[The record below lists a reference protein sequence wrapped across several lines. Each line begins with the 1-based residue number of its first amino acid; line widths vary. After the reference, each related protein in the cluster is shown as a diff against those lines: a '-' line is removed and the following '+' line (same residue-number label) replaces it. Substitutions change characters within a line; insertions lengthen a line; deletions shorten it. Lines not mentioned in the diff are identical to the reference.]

1 MFPGLFAA
9 VYYITSLLSDI
20 CGATPSVR
28 AELLIAAP
36 KVLQA
41 VFAAL
46 ADYFTWRLARKT
58 FGSRGETRVAVCS
71 HLGEYRSISTVVTD
85 TFYAWA
91 IALPHYIKSMAV
103 VLFHSDP
110 VQLP

>member
-20 CGATPSVR
+20 CGATPSGR
-28 AELLIAAP
+28 AELLIVAP

-46 ADYFTWRLARKT
+46 ADYFTWRLAGKI
-58 FGSRGETRVAVCS
+58 FGSRAGETRVSVCS
-71 HLGEYRSISTVVTD
+71 HIGQYNSLLRRRLIRSADLGNSFTS
-85 TFYAWA
+85 
-91 IALPHYIKSMAV
+91 PS
-103 VLFHSDP
+103 
-110 VQLP
+110 